1 MEGESCY
8 ANCIVAKEGITLA
21 RNDVD
26 MTQGNILKHYLAFA
40 APLALGLLFQQLYN
54 TVDTIVVGR
63 FVSEE
68 ALAAVGSTGSII
80 NMLIGIFNGLSMG
93 TGVVL
98 SQAYGAHDEDR
109 IQRVVQTTIAATL
122 IMCVIATAIGLC
134 ITVPAL
140 HMMNTDPDVFAQAK
154 TYLLTYFAGISGLL
168 VYNMGSAILRA
179 VGDSKRP
186 LYFLI
191 GSAGMNTVLD
201 LVFVLAFGMGV
212 FGVALATIIAQ
223 GVSAVLVLYVL
234 TREKHSYGIRWNRLS
249 MDRTEL
255 GRILKVG
262 LPSSVQQGLTSFSN
276 VFVMGYVNG
285 FGKSCT
291 AGWAAYSK
299 LDQFLMVPVMAI
311 AQAST
316 TFVGQNWGA
325 RQPQRARKGVRSG
338 LIMALGCM
346 VVCSAVILLFARPLL
361 MLINTEEQVLYYGEY
376 FIRTITPFYILIC
389 FNQLFGG
396 ALRGIGCAT
405 TPTVI
410 MLGSFVFFRQ
420 LYLFVTKLI
429 FGQNLLAVSLAFPAG
444 WVMSSVLLT
453 VYYRRSRL
461 FTAQTDAA
469 FGSNA

>member
-1 MEGESCY
+1 MLYLVCR
-8 ANCIVAKEGITLA
+8 KKGITLA
-21 RNDVD
+21 RKDVD
-26 MTQGNILKHYLAFA
+26 MTQGNILRHYLMFA

-63 FVSEE
+63 FVGEE

-98 SQAYGAHDEDR
+98 SQAYGAHDEGR
-109 IQRVVQTTIAATL
+109 IQRIVQTTIAATL
-122 IMCVIATAIGLC
+122 IMCVLATGIGLC

-140 HMMNTDPDVFAQAK
+140 HMMNTDPEVFDQAK

-186 LYFLI
+186 LYFLLF
-191 GSAGMNTVLD
+191 SAGVNTVLD
-201 LVFVLAFGMGV
+201 LLFVLRFKMGV
-212 FGVALATIIAQ
+212 FGVAMATIIAQ
-223 GVSAVLVLYVL
+223 CVSAVLVLYVL
-234 TREKHSYGIRWNRLS
+234 TREKQAYGIRWNALRI
-249 MDRTEL
+249 DRIEVV
-255 GRILKVG
+255 RILKVG

-276 VFVMGYVNG
+276 VFVMSYVNS
-285 FGKSCT
+285 FGKSAT

-325 RQPQRARKGVRSG
+325 HQPRRARKGVTIG
-338 LIMALGCM
+338 LVMSLGCM
-346 VVCSAVILLFARPLL
+346 VVCSVGMLVFARPLL
-361 MLINTEEQVLYYGEY
+361 MLINTEEQVLYYGAY
-376 FIRTITPFYILIC
+376 FIHTITPFYILIC
-389 FNQLFGG
+389 FNQLYGG

-410 MLGSFVFFRQ
+410 MLGSFVAFRQ
-420 LYLFVTKLI
+420 VYLFVTKLI

-444 WVMSSVLLT
+444 WLMCSLLLT
-453 VYYRRSRL
+453 IFYRQSRL
-461 FTAQTDAA
+461 FTGQMDETIAKTT
-469 FGSNA
+469 

>member
-1 MEGESCY
+1 METY
-8 ANCIVAKEGITLA
+8 RKKGITLA
-21 RNDVD
+21 RKDVD
-26 MTQGNILKHYLAFA
+26 MTQGSILRHYLMFA

-54 TVDTIVVGR
+54 TVDTIIVGR
-63 FVSEE
+63 FVGEE

-98 SQAYGAHDEDR
+98 SQAYGAHDAGR
-109 IQRVVQTTIAATL
+109 IHRVVQTTIAATL
-122 IMCVIATAIGLC
+122 IMCVLATGIGLF

-140 HMMNTDPDVFAQAK
+140 HMMNTDPDVFDQAR
-154 TYLLTYFAGISGLL
+154 TYLLTYFGGISGLL

-186 LYFLI
+186 LYFLLV
-191 GSAGMNTVLD
+191 SAGLNTVLD
-201 LVFVLAFGMGV
+201 ILFVVGFKMGV
-212 FGVALATIIAQ
+212 FGVALATILAQ
-223 GVSAVLVLYVL
+223 CVSALLVLYVL
-234 TREKHSYGIRWNRLS
+234 TREQQAYGIRWKKLGI
-249 MDRTEL
+249 DRGEL
-255 GRILKVG
+255 VRILKVG

-285 FGKSCT
+285 FGKFAT

-325 RQPQRARKGVRSG
+325 RQPRRARKGVTAG
-338 LIMALGCM
+338 LIMTLSCM
-346 VVCSAVILLFARPLL
+346 VVCSIGMLVFARPLL
-361 MLINTEEQVLYYGEY
+361 MLINTDEQVLYYGTY
-376 FIRTITPFYILIC
+376 FIRVITPFYILIC

-405 TPTVI
+405 TPTAI
-410 MLGSFVFFRQ
+410 MLGSFVAFRQ

-444 WVMSSVLLT
+444 WLMCSLLLT
-453 VYYRRSRL
+453 IFYRRSRL
-461 FTAQTDAA
+461 FTGMMEMPAEHPAEA
-469 FGSNA
+469 

>member
-1 MEGESCY
+1 M
-8 ANCIVAKEGITLA
+8 A
-21 RNDVD
+21 RKDVD

-63 FVSEE
+63 FVGEE
-68 ALAAVGSTGSII
+68 ALAAVGSTGSIV

-98 SQAYGAHDEDR
+98 SQAYGAHDEGR
-109 IQRVVQTTIAATL
+109 IHRVVQTTIAATL
-122 IMCVIATAIGLC
+122 IMCIIATVIGLC

-140 HMMNTDPDVFAQAK
+140 HMMNTDPDVFDQAR

-168 VYNMGSAILRA
+168 VYNMGSAVLRA

-186 LYFLI
+186 LYFLLF
-191 GSAGMNTVLD
+191 SAGMNTVLD
-201 LVFVLAFGMGV
+201 LVFVLVFKLGV
-212 FGVALATIIAQ
+212 LGVALATIISQ
-223 GVSAVLVLYVL
+223 GASGLLVLYVL
-234 TREKHSYGIRWNRLS
+234 TREKHAYGIRWKELHI
-249 MDRTEL
+249 DKTEL
-255 GRILKVG
+255 LRILKVG

-325 RQPQRARKGVRSG
+325 RQPQRARKGVTTG
-338 LIMALGCM
+338 LLMSLGCM
-346 VVCSAVILLFARPLL
+346 VVCSSAMLAFARPML

-410 MLGSFVFFRQ
+410 MLGSFVAFRQ
-420 LYLFVTKLI
+420 LYLFVTDLI

-444 WVMSSVLLT
+444 WLMCSLLLT
-453 VYYRRSRL
+453 IFYRRSRL
-461 FTAQTDAA
+461 FTGHMDAGIPQKA
-469 FGSNA
+469 